1 MRDPISIRTFMTAI
15 RGLRADRPVRDPR
28 KWYLTQKQHWLGW
41 LSEYGG
47 AGAYR
52 RQTGVKRDARFAYMH
67 IVEPAMLLYLA
78 SASGVD
84 RKLLAAA
91 RHASARGT
99 TLMEKSG
106 AIRALIPWETVGA
119 ALWWSYSSPEIVER
133 RP

>member
-15 RGLRADRPVRDPR
+15 RGLRADRPVRDPG

-41 LSEYGG
+41 LSEYEGP
-47 AGAYR
+47 GAYR
-52 RQTGVKRDARFAYMH
+52 RQTGVKRDARFAYVH

-106 AIRALIPWETVGA
+106 AIRALIPWETVAA
-119 ALWWSYSSPEIVER
+119 ALWRSYSSP
-133 RP
+133 

>member
-1 MRDPISIRTFMTAI
+1 MTAI
-15 RGLRADRPVRDPR
+15 RGLRADRPIRDPR

-47 AGAYR
+47 PGAYR

-84 RKLLAAA
+84 RKLLTAA
-91 RHASARGT
+91 RRVSARCA
-99 TLMEKSG
+99 TLMEKSA
-106 AIRALIPWETVGA
+106 AIRAVIPWETVGA
-119 ALWWSYSSPEIVER
+119 ALWRNYSPPKKAGR
-133 RP
+133 RH